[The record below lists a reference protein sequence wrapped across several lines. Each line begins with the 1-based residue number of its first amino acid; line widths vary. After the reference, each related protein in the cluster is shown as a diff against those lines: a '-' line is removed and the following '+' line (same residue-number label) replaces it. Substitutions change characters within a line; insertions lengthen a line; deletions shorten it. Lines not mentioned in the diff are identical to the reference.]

1 MHMSII
7 DNVHRKFTNVIP
19 VTDWEVSTES
29 GWVDITHFNVTVEYQ
44 VWRITTETGRILE
57 GADTHILIDYE
68 GDPVFIKDSLDC
80 GIKTVSGIER
90 VVSVEQLDY
99 QVPMYD
105 ITVNSPDHTY
115 YTNGMLSHNT
125 TVASGYLLWYGMFN
139 EDSTILITSN
149 KYDGAQEIMLRIRYA
164 YECVPDHIRAGVKEY
179 NKRSMSF
186 DNGSRIVAT
195 TTTENTGR
203 GMSLSLVYCLGGE
216 NTVTVRDKVTGE
228 VKNIALADLYK
239 DLEKS

>member
-1 MHMSII
+1 MTLA
-7 DNVHRKFTNVIP
+7 DTTTRKFVE
-19 VTDWEVSTES
+19 VTQVSDWEVATDS
-29 GWVDITHFNVTVEYQ
+29 GWQDITYLNKTVEYEM
-44 VWRITTETGRILE
+44 WRIVTDQGIELLA
-57 GADTHILIDYE
+57 ADTHILIDHIGNQVYL
-68 GDPVFIKDSLDC
+68 KDSL
-80 GIKTVSGIER
+80 GVKLSTQSGFQT
-90 VVSVEQLDY
+90 VVSVENLGYSEHMWDL
-99 QVPMYD
+99 
-105 ITVNSPDHTY
+105 TVDSPDHTY
-115 YTNGMLSHNT
+115 YTNGILSHNT

-149 KYDGAQEIMLRIRYA
+149 KYDGAQEIMLRIRFA

-216 NTVTVRDKVTGE
+216 NTVTVRDRATGE
-228 VKNIALADLYK
+228 VKTVALADLYHEL
-239 DLEKS
+239 DS